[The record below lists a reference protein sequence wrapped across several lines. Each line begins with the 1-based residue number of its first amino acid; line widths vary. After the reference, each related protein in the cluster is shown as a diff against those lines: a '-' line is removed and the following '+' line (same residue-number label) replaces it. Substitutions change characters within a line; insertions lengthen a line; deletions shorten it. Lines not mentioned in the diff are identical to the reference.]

1 MPKSKTRILIVGA
14 GAAGC
19 FCAAQLHEALPGADI
34 RIVEAGPRP
43 MAKLALTGGGR
54 CNISN
59 SFENVCNLDEVYP
72 RGGSLMKRALAEYS
86 PKDTL
91 AWFEKRGVSFVK
103 EEDGRYFPA
112 SQDAMQIVHTL
123 ESSLDGVRIDC
134 GCRIETLP
142 EVDAIVVC
150 TGGGS
155 GLDLLKNL
163 PVETISPVP
172 SLFSFNLS
180 DGAGGGRNPLSD
192 LMGLSIEA
200 SLGIPGSKFR
210 SNGTLLITDWGL
222 SGPAALKLS
231 SYAARHLA
239 ALNYTSPLQIRWLP
253 FAESEILA
261 LLERIRSAN
270 PRKLVKSC
278 HPDGIPSRLWDYL
291 LNRSGIAMERCW
303 AELGQKGM
311 NRLTQML
318 VCDNYYIHGKTRFR
332 DEFVTCGGVSL
343 SSVDLKTLECKQRP
357 GLYFAGE
364 ILDVDAVT
372 GGFNLQAAWSTAH
385 LAAKSI
391 INKYGTQNI

>member
-1 MPKSKTRILIVGA
+1 
-14 GAAGC
+14 
-19 FCAAQLHEALPGADI
+19 
-34 RIVEAGPRP
+34 
-43 MAKLALTGGGR
+43 
-54 CNISN
+54 
-59 SFENVCNLDEVYP
+59 
-72 RGGSLMKRALAEYS
+72 MKRALAEYS

-112 SQDAMQIVHTL
+112 SQDAMQIVHAL

-134 GCRIETLP
+134 GCSIASLP
-142 EVDAIVVC
+142 ETDVAVIC

-163 PVETISPVP
+163 PVETIPPVP

-180 DGAGGGRNPLSD
+180 DGPGGGRNPLSD
-192 LMGLSIEA
+192 LMGLSVEA

-239 ALNYTSPLQIRWLP
+239 SLNYNSPLQIRWLP
-253 FAESEILA
+253 FAESKIHA
-261 LLERIRSAN
+261 LLEGIRSAN
-270 PRKLVKSC
+270 PRKLAKSC
-278 HPDGIPSRLWDYL
+278 HPDGISSRLWDYL
-291 LNRSGIAMERCW
+291 LSRSGIATERCW
-303 AELGQKGM
+303 AELGRKGL
-311 NRLTQML
+311 NRLTQVL
-318 VCDNYYIHGKTRFR
+318 VCDTYHIHGKTRFR

-343 SSVDLKTLECKQRP
+343 SSVDLKTLESKQRP

-391 INKYGTQNI
+391 INKYGTQII